1 MKGIIKGE
9 LTRLVRNKITW
20 IFLCISVAG
29 VFITTGTYALMG
41 LLMKTAEIEDEF
53 ILQMFGISDFESLF
67 NLTYNS
73 DIIILIVTIMAVLFA
88 SQPYRT
94 GFIKTIT
101 GVVTPRYKILI
112 PECICIFVYGVIVSF
127 VSGIALFAFGSLMF
141 EGFFTSLTV
150 MSALKLLAFVAAH
163 SLLLGSYACLVAG
176 VTNVLKNTAL
186 SLISSLLYACGFANI
201 IFALFTVILNEI
213 GIVGDSFSLVDYTI
227 VGNVYS
233 MTVDSLAD
241 DIIRVVIV
249 CIVVVWSSA
258 MFSSMIM
265 DRQDIK

>member
-127 VSGIALFAFGSLMF
+127 VSGIALFAFGSLC
-141 EGFFTSLTV
+141 S
-150 MSALKLLAFVAAH
+150 K
-163 SLLLGSYACLVAG
+163 
-176 VTNVLKNTAL
+176 
-186 SLISSLLYACGFANI
+186 
-201 IFALFTVILNEI
+201 
-213 GIVGDSFSLVDYTI
+213 
-227 VGNVYS
+227 
-233 MTVDSLAD
+233 DSLHL
-241 DIIRVVIV
+241 
-249 CIVVVWSSA
+249 
-258 MFSSMIM
+258 
-265 DRQDIK
+265 